1 MKFPHRNLFL
11 TALLFAL
18 LCVPMPA
25 FATLDTLSVTI
36 DDTATE
42 YQAFI
47 DTDESVFMSA
57 ADIASV
63 FQAEYTYNSEEDS
76 ITYVL
81 GKKLFGKKEAVLTAE
96 ANTAMVNG
104 KQIDLDAAPVVSDD
118 LLLVPMEAV
127 SAIWN
132 AAYGFNSEAL
142 YIHTDGSEVVVPVLS
157 KVFVEKQSVTIG
169 EKTAVIR
176 YIRIPASSNL
186 KADIVLAHNN
196 IGATEEL
203 SDIAVRSSAKAAIN
217 GGFFQSFDNT
227 KAQEPYGIL
236 IKNGKLVHSD
246 NTGST
251 LGFTQDGKVKLD
263 MVHSVIQLKIGNAAY
278 TASLM
283 NHSPAVNSDTIAL
296 FTSAY
301 GKTLNRTTGTAV
313 VVQNGSISTITE
325 AQTVNI
331 PEDGFVVLF
340 TGQKTTLVSDLQK
353 NDVVSYSVSY
363 VNANNAKADWSDIQ
377 TAIGA
382 GPTLVNNGK
391 VVCNPAKEGFTDET
405 SFQIAVAR
413 SAIGITEDNTVL
425 LVGNVKCS
433 AEELAAV
440 MVELGAVQ
448 AIATDSGASS
458 GLYSVADEP
467 VAAPM
472 KAISNAL
479 IFK

>member
-217 GGFFQSFDNT
+217 GGFFQSF
-227 KAQEPYGIL
+227 
-236 IKNGKLVHSD
+236 V
-246 NTGST
+246 
-251 LGFTQDGKVKLD
+251 
-263 MVHSVIQLKIGNAAY
+263 
-278 TASLM
+278 
-283 NHSPAVNSDTIAL
+283 
-296 FTSAY
+296 
-301 GKTLNRTTGTAV
+301 
-313 VVQNGSISTITE
+313 
-325 AQTVNI
+325 
-331 PEDGFVVLF
+331 
-340 TGQKTTLVSDLQK
+340 
-353 NDVVSYSVSY
+353 
-363 VNANNAKADWSDIQ
+363 
-377 TAIGA
+377 
-382 GPTLVNNGK
+382 
-391 VVCNPAKEGFTDET
+391 
-405 SFQIAVAR
+405 
-413 SAIGITEDNTVL
+413 
-425 LVGNVKCS
+425 
-433 AEELAAV
+433 
-440 MVELGAVQ
+440 
-448 AIATDSGASS
+448 
-458 GLYSVADEP
+458 
-467 VAAPM
+467 
-472 KAISNAL
+472 
-479 IFK
+479 